1 MRITVGREVSE
12 QVIETAQSE
21 SATAASSSVEVEAK
35 PRRRQF
41 SGKYKLRVLA
51 EAEACEKP
59 GDVGRLLR
67 REGLYHSHLTDWRR
81 ARNSGAL
88 AGLAPKKRGR
98 KRVERNPLERKV
110 QQLERENARLQEELR
125 KARLVVEVQGKVA
138 GLLGMSLEDG
148 KH

>member
-1 MRITVGREVSE
+1 MLPLAGQLLRLNGHRRSR
-12 QVIETAQSE
+12 
-21 SATAASSSVEVEAK
+21 SSHPAH
-35 PRRRQF
+35 RDR
-41 SGKYKLRVLA
+41 A
-51 EAEACEKP
+51 P